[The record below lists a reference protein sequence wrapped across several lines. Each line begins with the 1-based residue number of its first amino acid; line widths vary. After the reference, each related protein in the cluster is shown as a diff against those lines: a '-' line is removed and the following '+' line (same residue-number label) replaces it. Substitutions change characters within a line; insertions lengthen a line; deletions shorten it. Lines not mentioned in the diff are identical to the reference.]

1 MYAVF
6 GLVLVSLAVVVV
18 NSVCEPGKYLVTM
31 EKKELIDVVDC
42 VSKSKDPLLCSK
54 FAACERLM
62 SPRVLFAL
70 DECKRETVPEGIKR
84 CSPYSIVFEKPEVIE
99 KIFDC
104 VVEKVD
110 KLSLPEK
117 KIMLNFEECTKI
129 LFEESCEKKK
139 L

>member
-1 MYAVF
+1 MY
-6 GLVLVSLAVVVV
+6 GSLILVVVSFAFVQV
-18 NSVCEPGKYLVTM
+18 NGDCKPGKYLVTM

-42 VSKSKDPLLCSK
+42 ISKSKDPLLCSK

-70 DECKRETVPEGIKR
+70 EECKREVVPDGIKR
-84 CSPYSIVFEKPEVIE
+84 CTPYSILFESKEVPE

-104 VVEKVD
+104 VVEKID
-110 KLSLPEK
+110 KLTLPEK

-139 L
+139 I